1 MSRGLGFLCTT
12 MLVLAGCGAVGGSD
26 NNQGGGSIYAGQ
38 AQGVYS
44 GTTSNG
50 YFFQSIVL
58 PSDKFYEIYGT
69 LNGNLYSVSGMV
81 AGQGASGNG
90 TYNAD
95 VTEYQYTGQTL
106 LDTVAASFVPGSS
119 LGGTLVPVGSLSG
132 VSFTGTSLPVTSFN
146 YSAPASVANISGS
159 WRGTQLDGTSTSMTI
174 DTSSGAVKGSAS
186 GCSFSGTAAADSSNK
201 NFFDVSLTFG
211 GAPCLLLNQNLSGVA
226 VDSLLPDGVTRQL
239 WISVTNGASTG
250 TSFLLQQSTSSG
262 TPTVAFNGQYA
273 FSLAG
278 FDATGNP
285 MSIAGSVTADGLGH
299 VTAGEVDVNDN
310 GVISSNNTLT
320 GSYAFDSNIPP
331 VGSYLFT
338 TNSEDTLGTIS
349 LTYTVGTASHPLAF
363 GFSLQASG
371 GFGEI
376 MSLDTNNFVASGK
389 IQQQSGTVLTL
400 SGFAGDYVVAL
411 NGRSANNPTSVLG
424 HVTLS
429 AGGGSSNVV
438 FDRSIAGVGTAG
450 PTTGAS
456 AGVVLGSAGPDGSG
470 RGTFTLTL
478 TDGLGTASQEFAY
491 YAITSKKMI
500 AVETDGNGTLA
511 GELSAQITPFTA
523 ATVVTKGSVFGLAGV
538 DTAAAGS
545 EIAAVGQLQ
554 MTGVGTSTAAVRWD
568 SNDAGVIVGPA
579 LFAGQAVPAF
589 DPSTGRGTVSI
600 AAGAVNGLADSLV
613 FYLTGPGAGYI
624 LDTTAGVN
632 NRAMAGALTP
642 QAGGPYSLLA
652 DLQGLGI
659 VRTVGATANN
669 PISMVGLFGL
679 TVSSGTYA
687 LAFDQRYP
695 KNALMQTQTDQ
706 SDASIAVQP
715 VDEAIGRGTLTLPS
729 GAKTATEAFYLI
741 GPNQFVFIDVS
752 PVSSGVNGPTSLF
765 NVDAH

>member
-1 MSRGLGFLCTT
+1 M
-12 MLVLAGCGAVGGSD
+12 D
-26 NNQGGGSIYAGQ
+26 
-38 AQGVYS
+38 
-44 GTTSNG
+44 
-50 YFFQSIVL
+50 
-58 PSDKFYEIYGT
+58 
-69 LNGNLYSVSGMV
+69 
-81 AGQGASGNG
+81 
-90 TYNAD
+90 
-95 VTEYQYTGQTL
+95 TGQTL
-106 LDTVAASFVPGSS
+106 LDTVSASFVPGSS

-132 VSFTGTSLPVTSFN
+132 VSFTGTSLPLTSFN
-146 YSAPASVANISGS
+146 YSAAASVANISGS
-159 WRGTQLDGTSTSMTI
+159 WTGTQLDGTSTSMTI
-174 DTSSGAVKGSAS
+174 DTSSGSIKGSTS

-201 NFFDVSLTFG
+201 NFFDVALTFG
-211 GAPCLLLNQNLSGVA
+211 GAPCLLLNQKVSGVA

-239 WISVTNGASTG
+239 WISVTNGASAG
-250 TSFLLQQSTSSG
+250 TSFLLQRSTSSG
-262 TPTVAFNGQYA
+262 VPTDAFNGQYA

-285 MSIAGSVTADGLGH
+285 MSIAGSLTADGLGH
-299 VTAGEVDVNDN
+299 VTTGEVDVNDN
-310 GVISSNNTLT
+310 GAASLNNTLM

-349 LTYTVGTASHPLAF
+349 LTYTVGTTSHPLAF
-363 GFSLQASG
+363 GFSLQTSG

-389 IQQQSGTVLTL
+389 IQQQSGTALTL
-400 SGFAGDYVVAL
+400 SGLVGDYVVAL

-456 AGVVLGSAGPDGSG
+456 AGVVFGSAGPDGSG

-511 GELSAQITPFTA
+511 GELSAQIAPFTA

-589 DPSTGRGTVSI
+589 DPSTGRGTVNI

-613 FYLTGPGAGYI
+613 FYRTGPGAGYI

-679 TVSSGTYA
+679 TESSGTYA

-729 GAKTATEAFYLI
+729 GGKAATEAFYLV

-752 PVSSGVNGPTSLF
+752 PVSSGLNGPTSLF